1 MSSKRQL
8 IIPIFLP
15 FGGCPNKCVF
25 CDQNGIAGA
34 SSLPSPD
41 EVRSTISHYL
51 STWKGSG
58 PKEIAFYGG
67 SFTGLSKGIQDSYLK
82 TAFEFVREG
91 SIGSVRVSTRPD
103 YISTEII
110 RNLERYGVGTVELG
124 AQSMSEEVLRLSGRG
139 HSPADTVKAVAMLKG
154 ASIKV
159 GLQFM
164 PGLPGDTEST
174 VMETAGAIL
183 ALRPD
188 LARVYPALVL
198 KGTPM
203 HKMFLEGSYAPWG
216 LGRMV
221 DVCSLISEMFKEA
234 GVPIVRMGLHPSK
247 ELEEALVAGPYHQSF
262 RQLAEGCAKKRRDLQ
277 KAGLCAIN

>member
-1 MSSKRQL
+1 MNQKEPYAARTAQKMSGKRHL

-15 FGGCPNKCVF
+15 FAGCPNRCVF
-25 CDQNGIAGA
+25 CDQNGIAGRSA
-34 SSLPSPD
+34 LPSTD
-41 EVRSTISHYL
+41 EVRATISSYL

-58 PKEIAFYGG
+58 PREIAFYGG
-67 SFTGLSKGIQDSYLK
+67 SFTGLSEEDQNAYLE
-82 TAFEFVREG
+82 TAFGFVKDG
-91 SIGSVRVSTRPD
+91 SIGSIRVSTRPD
-103 YISTEII
+103 YISTGII
-110 RNLERYGVGTVELG
+110 ENLERHGVGTVELG

-139 HSPADTVKAVAMLKG
+139 HSPADTIRAVAMLKD
-154 ASIKV
+154 ASFKV

-164 PGLPGDTEST
+164 PGLPGDTETT
-174 VMETAGAIL
+174 VLETARAIL
-183 ALRPD
+183 ALTPD

-203 HKMFLEGSYAPWG
+203 HKMFLEGSYAPWD

-247 ELEEALVAGPYHQSF
+247 DLEEALVAGPYHPSF
-262 RQLAEGCAKKRRDLQ
+262 RQLAQRR
-277 KAGLCAIN
+277 